1 MKTTESN
8 GRAKTRDVRE
18 ENRELLMGTW
28 IGVAL
33 IVELLIAEG
42 ILDRENLLLLLGQ
55 FEAAAPGWRKTAL
68 AGLRAFIERGLPIDL

>member
-28 IGVAL
+28 IGIAL
-33 IVELLIAEG
+33 IVELLIAQG
-42 ILDRENLLLLLGQ
+42 ILDREKLLLLLGE
-55 FEAAAPGWRKTAL
+55 FEAVAPGWRKTAL
-68 AGLRAFIERGLPIDL
+68 AGLRAFIERGFSIEA

>member
-1 MKTTESN
+1 MKTAESN

-68 AGLRAFIERGLPIDL
+68 AGLRAFIERGFSIEV